1 LTCDSNRQPLA
12 LLIGAVG
19 VDAWLWWCD
28 PALRYHCGL
37 SGITITQVRQA
48 PSVSAHTA
56 CTALLSSCLAGDC
69 DALPSAAIT
78 AISDALTV
86 S

>member
-37 SGITITQVRQA
+37 SGITIT
-48 PSVSAHTA
+48 
-56 CTALLSSCLAGDC
+56 
-69 DALPSAAIT
+69 
-78 AISDALTV
+78 
-86 S
+86 